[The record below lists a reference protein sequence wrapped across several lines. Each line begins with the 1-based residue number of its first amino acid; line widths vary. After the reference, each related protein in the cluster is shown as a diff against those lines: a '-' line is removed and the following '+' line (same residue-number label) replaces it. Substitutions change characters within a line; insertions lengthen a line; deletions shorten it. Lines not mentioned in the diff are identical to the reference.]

1 MSAPILAYPHFS
13 TEATSFHLLTDGS
26 ASVLGIVLEQGGHVI
41 AYASRFLSPAE
52 KKYSVI
58 Q

>member
-13 TEATSFHLLTDGS
+13 TEAPPFHLLTDGS
-26 ASVLGIVLEQGGHVI
+26 ASGLGVVLEQGGHVI
-41 AYASRFLSPAE
+41 AYASRVLSPAE